1 MEEKLAKPGVLLQ
14 IKLVVNKSYLKLICT
29 FEILFNIPCIN
40 EIWKQNEHDESKNAS
55 WKQTPLAYLKRK
67 QPQQKVV
74 LVLFRSHMDDCAFHF
89 YYSSCSFNCSLTKTN
104 FSLSKAKTYNPVQNI
119 WKLNNVFVYLPFT
132 TSRKKLISNITK
144 FIYKLR
150 QELPNDLRLRI
161 LGNKKILEKPQN
173 CTGS

>member
-67 QPQQKVV
+67 QPRQKVV

-104 FSLSKAKTYNPVQNI
+104 FSLSKAKTCSKCTILFKIFENLTTFLYTFHSPQVERN
-119 WKLNNVFVYLPFT
+119 LYL
-132 TSRKKLISNITK
+132 I
-144 FIYKLR
+144 
-150 QELPNDLRLRI
+150 
-161 LGNKKILEKPQN
+161 
-173 CTGS
+173 